1 MPNTEGSLKG
11 GAYRFV
17 HAALAISTLLT
28 SGLWGIGA
36 FAQSYPTRPI
46 KLVVPFPAGGPA
58 DVLGRLITQKLSE
71 SLGTPVIVDNRSGA
85 NGIIGTDLVAKA
97 TPDGY
102 MMLIN
107 TGSTTINAHVYSKLP
122 YDLMRDLAPVTMVA
136 APSGLVL
143 VAHPSLGVSSVKD
156 LIALAKQKP
165 GQISFSSSGNG
176 SALQLAG
183 ELFSAIAGV
192 KLVHVPYK
200 GAGPA
205 FNDLLSGRVQ
215 LMFPATVS
223 VMPYVSSGRI
233 RVLAQTGATRESG
246 LQNVP
251 TLMEEGFP
259 DFNITGWFGIWV
271 PARTP
276 DVIIRK
282 LHAEIAGALKLPDVH
297 ERFTALGVS
306 PSGVSPEEFGKFVH
320 EDYKRIGK
328 YVKQADIHLD

>member
-1 MPNTEGSLKG
+1 MLNSQRSFRH
-11 GAYRFV
+11 GAHRFV
-17 HAALAISTLLT
+17 HAVMAISTLLT
-28 SGLWGIGA
+28 SAFWCIGA

-71 SLGTPVIVDNRSGA
+71 SFGSPVIVDNRSGA

-97 TPDGY
+97 SPDGY

-143 VAHPSLGVSSVKD
+143 VSHPSLGVSSVKD

-192 KLVHVPYK
+192 KLVPVPYEA
-200 GAGPA
+200 AGPA
-205 FNDLLSGRVQ
+205 FNDFLSWQAQ
-215 LMFPATVS
+215 LMFPATVAVMSS
-223 VMPYVSSGRI
+223 VDFGR
-233 RVLAQTGATRESG
+233 VAVVGPTVATR
-246 LQNVP
+246 VP
-251 TLMEEGFP
+251 GRR
-259 DFNITGWFGIWV
+259 N
-271 PARTP
+271 
-276 DVIIRK
+276 
-282 LHAEIAGALKLPDVH
+282 
-297 ERFTALGVS
+297 
-306 PSGVSPEEFGKFVH
+306 
-320 EDYKRIGK
+320 
-328 YVKQADIHLD
+328 

>member
-17 HAALAISTLLT
+17 HAVLAISALLT
-28 SGLWGIGA
+28 SGLCGIGA

-58 DVLGRLITQKLSE
+58 DVLGRVITQKLSE
-71 SLGTPVIVDNRSGA
+71 SFGRPVIIDNRSGA

-97 TPDGY
+97 MPDGY
-102 MMLIN
+102 
-107 TGSTTINAHVYSKLP
+107 
-122 YDLMRDLAPVTMVA
+122 TM
-136 APSGLVL
+136 
-143 VAHPSLGVSSVKD
+143 

-205 FNDLLSGRVQ
+205 FNDLLSGQVQ

-223 VMPYVSSGRI
+223 VMPYVNSGRL
-233 RVLAQTGATRESG
+233 RVLAQTGATREPG
-246 LQNVP
+246 LPNVP
-251 TLMEEGFP
+251 TLMEEGFG

-276 DVIIRK
+276 DGIVRR
-282 LHAEIAGALKLPDVH
+282 LHAEIARALKLPDVR
-297 ERFTALGVS
+297 ERFDALGVS

-320 EDYKRIGK
+320 EDYERIGK
-328 YVKQADIHLD
+328 YVKQADIRLD